1 MLLQRLLKIALQ
13 EKICMPF
20 TAEFLRNYVTIG
32 LILALL
38 PGCQPSTHTPAHS
51 GSTTVSSSAGTG
63 QLIDELTLIE
73 GHVEIDG
80 SSTVAPIS
88 EAVAEAFGKIFE
100 NVKVT
105 VAISG
110 TGGGFKRFTNGEID
124 ICDASRPMKD
134 SEFKAC
140 QARGVSFVELPIAYD
155 GLSIVVNPDNDFV
168 DQLTIEDLKKIFLR
182 EGGAKTWRD
191 INSTWPS
198 MPIKIYAPG
207 TDSGTFDYF
216 FGDVVARDSDNDHPR
231 DDMSVSEDDNVLVT
245 GVAGEKGAIGF
256 FGASYY
262 FTNRDKLK
270 AVPIVD
276 PATNIAVLP
285 TPETIRSGA
294 YAPFSRP
301 LFIYVKA
308 EAMKR
313 LEIKQFL
320 EFYLAQ
326 AATLAEKMDYVSL
339 PGEISD
345 IGYRHYDERITGTH
359 YLTPNLEKRS
369 GTLGE
374 LYTVENAVDI
384 Q

>member
-1 MLLQRLLKIALQ
+1 
-13 EKICMPF
+13 MPF
-20 TAEFLRNYVTIG
+20 LTVFFRRYAAVG
-32 LILALL
+32 LLMALL
-38 PGCQPSTHTPAHS
+38 PGCQPSSHSPNHSDGTTHTDGTASTGS
-51 GSTTVSSSAGTG
+51 GASQVSN
-63 QLIDELTLIE
+63 ELTQIQ

-88 EAVAEAFGKIFE
+88 EAVAEAFGKIYK

-134 SEFKAC
+134 SEFQAC
-140 QARGVSFVELPIAYD
+140 QTQGVSFVELPIAYD
-155 GLSIVVNPDNDFV
+155 GLSIVVNRDNDFV
-168 DQLTIEDLKKIFLR
+168 DQLSIEDLKKIFLR
-182 EGGAKTWRD
+182 EGHAKTWRD
-191 INSTWPS
+191 VNPKWPD
-198 MPIKIYAPG
+198 MTIKIYAPG

-216 FGDVVARDSDNDHPR
+216 FGDVVAKNSDSEHPR

-262 FTNRDKLK
+262 FTNKDKLK

-276 PATNIAVLP
+276 PATQQAVLP
-285 TPETIRSGA
+285 TPDTIKSGV

-308 EAMKR
+308 DAMKR
-313 LEIKQFL
+313 LELKQFL
-320 EFYLAQ
+320 KFYMEH
-326 AATLAEKMDYVSL
+326 AAEMAEQMDYVAL
-339 PGEISD
+339 PSELSAVGRMHFD
-345 IGYRHYDERITGTH
+345 KRITGTH

-369 GTLGE
+369 GPLGE
-374 LYTVENAVDI
+374 LYTVENVFDI
-384 Q
+384 K

>member
-1 MLLQRLLKIALQ
+1 MLL
-13 EKICMPF
+13 
-20 TAEFLRNYVTIG
+20 TTVFLRNFAAIG
-32 LILALL
+32 LIMALL
-38 PGCQPSTHTPAHS
+38 PGCQPATNAPIYSGDSSVPA
-51 GSTTVSSSAGTG
+51 ADDEG
-63 QLIDELTLIE
+63 QRSNELTQIQ

-88 EAVAEAFGKIFE
+88 EAVAEAFGKTFK

-140 QARGVSFVELPIAYD
+140 QTRGVSFVELPIAYD
-155 GLSIVVNPDNDFV
+155 GLSIVVNHANDFV
-168 DQLTIEDLKKIFLR
+168 DQLTIGDLKKIFLR

-191 INSTWPS
+191 INPKWPNLA
-198 MPIKIYAPG
+198 IKIYAPG

-216 FGDVVARDSDNDHPR
+216 FGDVVAQDSDNEHPR

-262 FTNRDKLK
+262 FTNRDKTR

-276 PATNIAVLP
+276 PVTDKAVLP
-285 TPETIRSGA
+285 TPDTIKSGA

-308 EAMKR
+308 DAMKR

-320 EFYLAQ
+320 KFYLEH
-326 AATLAEKMDYVSL
+326 AATLAEKMDYVAL
-339 PGEISD
+339 PSEISD
-345 IGYRHYDERITGTH
+345 IGRLHYDSRITGTH
-359 YLTPNLEKRS
+359 YLTPSLEKRS
-369 GTLGE
+369 GPLGE
-374 LYTVENAVDI
+374 LYKVANAVDI